1 MGQVLVRNL
10 DDSVI
15 ESLKT
20 KAELKVGPSSKSCAT
35 FSRTPHR

>member
-15 ESLKT
+15 EALRGKAAKT
-20 KAELKVGPSSKSCAT
+20 RRV
-35 FSRTPHR
+35 SRGRVA